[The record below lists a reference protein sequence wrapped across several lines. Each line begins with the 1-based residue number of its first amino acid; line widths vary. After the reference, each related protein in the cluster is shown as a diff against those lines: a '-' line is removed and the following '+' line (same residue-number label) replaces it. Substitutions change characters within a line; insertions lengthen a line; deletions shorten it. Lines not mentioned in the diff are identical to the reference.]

1 MLNKVVKKMVLPF
14 LFFALTNKTN
24 FTFHF
29 SSQSAVVLHSEV
41 MNLSG
46 IHNKIQCAG
55 KKVSVP
61 LSFNK

>member
-1 MLNKVVKKMVLPF
+1 MLNKVVKKWCYHF
-14 LFFALTNKTN
+14 FFALTNKTN

-29 SSQSAVVLHSEV
+29 SSQSAVVLHCEV

-61 LSFNK
+61 LSYNK